1 MVDSVGVIYVKK
13 SEYQKNV
20 IVGVLNSAIQ
30 LGHHFDEYVWFNG
43 TIIRNM
49 KNHLLQNKCAQYR
62 APQIAKAKGIYPYY
76 KAIESEQNTLV
87 KIGGKDVLMF
97 SSNSYLGLS
106 NDPRL
111 KEAAKAAI
119 DKYGTSC
126 SGSRFLNG
134 TLDIHVELEDK
145 LASLVGKDGA
155 LCFSTG
161 FQVNLGVVS
170 ALCGRNDYLL
180 LDRLNHASIIEGSR
194 LAFGKSLKYAHN
206 DMGSL
211 EKCLQQC
218 EPESVKLIVADGVFS
233 MEGDIVP
240 LPEMVEL
247 AEKYDAEIMLDDAH
261 SIGVLGHQ
269 GRGTADHFG
278 LTDKVDLIMGT
289 FSKSLG
295 SLGGFIAADA
305 DIINYLK
312 HNARSLIFSASMPPS
327 NVAAVSRAIDIMLDE
342 PERIQ
347 HLWDVSNY
355 ARKQFKERGFDTG
368 CSETPIIPLF
378 VRNSEKAFWLCSRL
392 LEDGVFVTPV
402 IAPAVPEKDVLIRF
416 ALMATHTYGQVD
428 EAIDKITKAF
438 KIAEIL

>member
-1 MVDSVGVIYVKK
+1 
-13 SEYQKNV
+13 
-20 IVGVLNSAIQ
+20 
-30 LGHHFDEYVWFNG
+30 
-43 TIIRNM
+43 M

-62 APQIAKAKGIYPYY
+62 APQIAKANGIYPYY
-76 KAIESEQNTLV
+76 KEIESEQSTVV
-87 KIGGKDVLMF
+87 KIDGKDVLMF

-145 LASLVGKDGA
+145 LARLVGKDGA

-206 DMGSL
+206 DMESL

-218 EPESVKLIVADGVFS
+218 EPESVKLVVADGVFS
-233 MEGDIVP
+233 MEGDIVS
-240 LPEMVEL
+240 LPEMVAL

-261 SIGVLGHQ
+261 SLGVLGHQ

-289 FSKSLG
+289 FSKSFG
-295 SLGGFIAADA
+295 SLGGFIASDA
-305 DIINYLK
+305 DTINYLK

-355 ARKQFKERGFDTG
+355 ARKQFQERGFDTG
-368 CSETPIIPLF
+368 RSETPIIPLF

-402 IAPAVPEKDVLIRF
+402 IAPAVPEDDVLIRF
-416 ALMATHTYGQVD
+416 ALMATHTYEQVD

-438 KIAEIL
+438 KNAKIL

>member
-1 MVDSVGVIYVKK
+1 MKK
-13 SEYQKNV
+13 
-20 IVGVLNSAIQ
+20 
-30 LGHHFDEYVWFNG
+30 
-43 TIIRNM
+43 
-49 KNHLLQNKCAQYR
+49 HLLQSKCAQYR
-62 APQIAKAKGIYPYY
+62 APQIAKANGIYPYY
-76 KAIESEQNTLV
+76 KEIESEQSTVV
-87 KIGGKDVLMF
+87 KIDGKDVLMF

-145 LASLVGKDGA
+145 LARLVGKDGA

-206 DMGSL
+206 DMESL

-233 MEGDIVP
+233 MEGDIVS
-240 LPEMVEL
+240 LPEMVAL

-261 SIGVLGHQ
+261 SLGVLGHQ
-269 GRGTADHFG
+269 GRGTADHFS

-289 FSKSLG
+289 FSKSFG
-295 SLGGFIAADA
+295 SLGGFIASDA
-305 DIINYLK
+305 DTINYLK

-355 ARKQFKERGFDTG
+355 ARKQFQERGFDTG
-368 CSETPIIPLF
+368 RSETPIIPLF

-402 IAPAVPEKDVLIRF
+402 IAPAVPEDDVLIRF
-416 ALMATHTYGQVD
+416 ALMATHSFGQVD

-438 KIAEIL
+438 KNAKIL

>member
-1 MVDSVGVIYVKK
+1 
-13 SEYQKNV
+13 
-20 IVGVLNSAIQ
+20 
-30 LGHHFDEYVWFNG
+30 
-43 TIIRNM
+43 M

-62 APQIAKAKGIYPYY
+62 APQIAKANGIYPYY
-76 KAIESEQNTLV
+76 KEIESEQSTVV
-87 KIGGKDVLMF
+87 KIDGKDVLMF

-145 LASLVGKDGA
+145 LARLVGKDGA

-194 LAFGKSLKYAHN
+194 LAFGKSLKYGHN
-206 DMGSL
+206 DMESL

-233 MEGDIVP
+233 MEGDIVS
-240 LPEMVEL
+240 LPEMVAL

-261 SIGVLGHQ
+261 SLGVLGHQ

-289 FSKSLG
+289 FSKSFG
-295 SLGGFIAADA
+295 SLGGFIASDA
-305 DIINYLK
+305 DTINYLK

-355 ARKQFKERGFDTG
+355 ARKQFQERGFDTG
-368 CSETPIIPLF
+368 RSETPIIPLF

-402 IAPAVPEKDVLIRF
+402 IAPAVPEDDVLIRF
-416 ALMATHTYGQVD
+416 ALMATHTYEQVD

-438 KIAEIL
+438 KSARIL

>member
-1 MVDSVGVIYVKK
+1 MKK
-13 SEYQKNV
+13 
-20 IVGVLNSAIQ
+20 
-30 LGHHFDEYVWFNG
+30 
-43 TIIRNM
+43 
-49 KNHLLQNKCAQYR
+49 HLLQSKCAQYQ

-76 KAIESEQNTLV
+76 KEIESEQSTVV
-87 KIGGKDVLMF
+87 KIDGKDVLMF

-145 LASLVGKDGA
+145 LARLVGKDGA

-206 DMGSL
+206 DMESL

-233 MEGDIVP
+233 MEGDIVS
-240 LPEMVEL
+240 LPEMVAL

-261 SIGVLGHQ
+261 SLGVLGHQ

-289 FSKSLG
+289 FSKSFG
-295 SLGGFIAADA
+295 SLGGFIASDA
-305 DIINYLK
+305 DTINYLK

-355 ARKQFKERGFDTG
+355 ARKQFQERGFDTG
-368 CSETPIIPLF
+368 RSETPIIPLF

-402 IAPAVPEKDVLIRF
+402 IAPAVPEDDVLIRF
-416 ALMATHTYGQVD
+416 ALMATHSFGQVD

-438 KIAEIL
+438 KNARIL

>member
-1 MVDSVGVIYVKK
+1 
-13 SEYQKNV
+13 
-20 IVGVLNSAIQ
+20 
-30 LGHHFDEYVWFNG
+30 
-43 TIIRNM
+43 M

-76 KAIESEQNTLV
+76 KEIESEQSTVV
-87 KIGGKDVLMF
+87 KIDGKDVLMF

-145 LASLVGKDGA
+145 LARLVGKDGA

-206 DMGSL
+206 DMESL

-233 MEGDIVP
+233 MEGDIVS
-240 LPEMVEL
+240 LPEMVAL

-261 SIGVLGHQ
+261 SLGVLGHQ

-289 FSKSLG
+289 FSKSFG
-295 SLGGFIAADA
+295 SLGGFIASDS
-305 DIINYLK
+305 DTINYLK

-355 ARKQFKERGFDTG
+355 ARKQFQERGFDTG
-368 CSETPIIPLF
+368 RSETPIIPLF

-402 IAPAVPEKDVLIRF
+402 IAPAVPEDDVLIRF
-416 ALMATHTYGQVD
+416 ALMATHTYEQVD
-428 EAIDKITKAF
+428 KAIDKITKAF
-438 KIAEIL
+438 KNAKIL